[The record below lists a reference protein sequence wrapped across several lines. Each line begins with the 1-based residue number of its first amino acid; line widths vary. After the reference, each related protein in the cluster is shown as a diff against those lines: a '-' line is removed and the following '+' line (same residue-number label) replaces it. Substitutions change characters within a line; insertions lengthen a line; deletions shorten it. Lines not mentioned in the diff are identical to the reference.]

1 MRRVV
6 SPSSTRGR
14 RRRHRRTP
22 CSRPSCRW
30 LARWR
35 CACSLTR
42 KSGAPRSPR
51 SRAARGDSKRRC
63 KASRSHR
70 GGRHGWAAG
79 RWRSVLDVARP
90 EPPVNP
96 TFETLAG
103 QLAEVGRHC
112 YERGWALGTSGNFSA
127 VVRKEPLTLAITTSG
142 VDKGLLEASHI
153 VAVDDHGRVVQ
164 GSGRPSAEATLHP
177 AIVRSRGAGAVLHTH
192 SVWSTILS
200 EATAGGSLTIEGYE
214 MLKGLDGVGTHEH
227 RERLPIVENTQ
238 DWSAAAPRIETILR
252 EHPEAHGFL
261 IRGHGLYTWGKDLA
275 DAKRQ
280 IEILEFLFEVM
291 GRKRG
296 LAWQQ

>member
-1 MRRVV
+1 M
-6 SPSSTRGR
+6 T
-14 RRRHRRTP
+14 T
-22 CSRPSCRW
+22 
-30 LARWR
+30 
-35 CACSLTR
+35 
-42 KSGAPRSPR
+42 
-51 SRAARGDSKRRC
+51 
-63 KASRSHR
+63 
-70 GGRHGWAAG
+70 
-79 RWRSVLDVARP
+79 
-90 EPPVNP
+90 

-142 VDKGLLEASHI
+142 VDKGLLEASDI
-153 VAVDDHGRVVQ
+153 VAIDAQGRVVQ
-164 GSGRPSAEATLHP
+164 GSGTPSAETTLHL

-200 EATAGGSLTIEGYE
+200 EATGDGSLTIEGFE
-214 MLKGLDGVGTHEH
+214 MLKGLTGVGTHEH
-227 RERLPIVENTQ
+227 REKLPIVENTQ
-238 DWSAAAPRIETILR
+238 DWIAAAPRIEAILR

-275 DAKRQ
+275 EAKRQ

-296 LAWQQ
+296 IAWQQ